1 MLGKMM
7 SSALTVP
14 SLLDHANRYHGAT
27 EIVSVATS
35 GKVERVTWHD
45 IWVNARQLSSA
56 LRALGLP
63 KGARV
68 CTVAWNNRYH
78 LEIYFGVAGAGMV
91 CHTINPRLFLEQLI
105 FIINHAEDAV
115 LFVDETFLPLVAKIR
130 ESIPTVQHF
139 ILMSENQ
146 PEDTF
151 GLNILLYN
159 ELLQRATAAKS
170 AASTNQWAD
179 IDENQP
185 SSLCYTSG
193 TTGNPKGVLYTH
205 RSTVLHSLGG
215 NQPDGL
221 GIKARDCVLPVVP
234 MFHVNAWGVPYV
246 AAATGCKLV
255 LPGPGLDGNSLV
267 QLIDTEQVTLALG
280 VPTIWQGLLTALE
293 QTGSKA
299 TSLERTIVGGSALPA
314 SMIQTFRDHYN
325 VELIHAWGMTE
336 TSPLGTL
343 NQLLEK
349 HSALDADAQTKLR
362 LGQGRPPYG
371 VELQVV
377 DEAGQVLANDGETP
391 GLLQIRGHWIV
402 DTYFQSDSSAL
413 SEAGWFDTGDIAT
426 LDADGYLVIRDRAK
440 DVIKSGGEWISTVEL
455 ENIMVAHPKVQTAA
469 VIAARH
475 DKWDERPVVIVV
487 AAEGVELSEAEVLG
501 FYDGKIAKWQIP
513 DRVIFVDALP
523 IGGTGKILKNQLRDS
538 YANVLVDTPEPA

>member
-1 MLGKMM
+1 MFGKMM
-7 SSALTVP
+7 ATSLSVP
-14 SLLDHANRYHGAT
+14 SLLDHANRYHSNT

-35 GKVERVTWHD
+35 GSIERCTWHD
-45 IWVNARQLSSA
+45 IWVNARRLASA

-63 KGARV
+63 KNARV
-68 CTVAWNNRYH
+68 CTIAWNNHRH

-91 CHTINPRLFLEQLI
+91 CHTINPRLFLEQLT
-105 FIINHAEDAV
+105 FVINHAEDTV

-130 ESIPTVQHF
+130 NSLKTVKH
-139 ILMSENQ
+139 IVLLSDEKPSDNHALELM
-146 PEDTF
+146 
-151 GLNILLYN
+151 LYDD
-159 ELLQRATAAKS
+159 LLQQSEGA
-170 AASTNQWAD
+170 NDWAD

-193 TTGNPKGVLYTH
+193 TTGNPKGVLYSH
-205 RSTVLHSLGG
+205 RSTVLHSMGG

-221 GIKARDCVLPVVP
+221 AIASRDCVLPVVP

-267 QLIDTEQVTLALG
+267 KLIDSERVTLALG
-280 VPTIWQGLLTALE
+280 VPTIWQGLLAALE
-293 QTGSKA
+293 QTGSQA
-299 TSLERTIVGGSALPA
+299 ASLQRTIVGGSALPP
-314 SMIQTFRDHYN
+314 SMIQTFRDRYN

-336 TSPLGTL
+336 TSPLGTV

-349 HSALDADAQTKLR
+349 HNALNADEQAAVR

-377 DEAGQVLANDGETP
+377 DDAGQALPNDGVTQ

-402 DTYFQSDSSAL
+402 DTYFQAESSAL
-413 SEAGWFDTGDIAT
+413 TTDGWFDTGDIAT
-426 LDADGYLVIRDRAK
+426 IDEDGYLVIRDRAK

-455 ENIMVAHPKVQTAA
+455 ENILVAHPKLKTAA
-469 VIAARH
+469 VIAAQH
-475 DKWDERPVVIVV
+475 VKWDERPVAIVV
-487 AAEGVELSEAEVLG
+487 AADGTDTNEAEILS
-501 FYDGKIAKWQIP
+501 FYDGKVAQWQIP
-513 DRVIFVDALP
+513 DRVIFVDSLP
-523 IGGTGKILKNQLRDS
+523 VGGTGKVLKNKLRDR
-538 YANVLVDTPEPA
+538 YAKVLIDLEKTGLESEPT